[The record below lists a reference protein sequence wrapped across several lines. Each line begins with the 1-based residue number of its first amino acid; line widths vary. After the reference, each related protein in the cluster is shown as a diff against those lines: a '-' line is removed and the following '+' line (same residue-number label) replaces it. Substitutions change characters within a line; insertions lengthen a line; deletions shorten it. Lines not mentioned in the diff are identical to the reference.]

1 MATKAPSTKKRGRK
15 PDAGSKSGQIRE
27 LLKQGLKPAEIAEK
41 VGCSIPLVYNVKSKE
56 SGGAKKRGPGRPK
69 KAAASS
75 ASANVSG
82 LDGIL
87 SAPLAD
93 GLSSLEAALDD
104 IKREYRTRANAAGI
118 PVYDELANAARALRS
133 IASLEQHRRAAKK

>member
-1 MATKAPSTKKRGRK
+1 MAMATKAPSTKKRGRK

-87 SAPLAD
+87 SAVKE
-93 GLSSLEAALDD
+93 SEHE
-104 IKREYRTRANAAGI
+104 R
-118 PVYDELANAARALRS
+118 VALRK
-133 IASLEQHRRAAKK
+133 ALEDIRKVIDGALA

>member
-1 MATKAPSTKKRGRK
+1 MATKTPSTKKRGRK

-41 VGCSIPLVYNVKSKE
+41 VGCSLPLVYNVKARSA
-56 SGGAKKRGPGRPK
+56 GGAKKRGPGRPK

-75 ASANVSG
+75 ANVSG

-87 SAPLAD
+87 SAVKE
-93 GLSSLEAALDD
+93 SEQE
-104 IKREYRTRANAAGI
+104 R
-118 PVYDELANAARALRS
+118 VALRK
-133 IASLEQHRRAAKK
+133 ALEDIRRVIDGALA

>member
-1 MATKAPSTKKRGRK
+1 MATKTPSTKKRGRK

-69 KAAASS
+69 KATASS
-75 ASANVSG
+75 VSVSANVSG

-87 SAPLAD
+87 SAVKE
-93 GLSSLEAALDD
+93 SEQE
-104 IKREYRTRANAAGI
+104 R
-118 PVYDELANAARALRS
+118 VALRK
-133 IASLEQHRRAAKK
+133 ALEDIRKVIDGALA